1 MQNRFVSRPY
11 VLVSLVSLAD
21 SFRQGHIMWGVLE
34 FEGVYA
40 LRHGFQTVS
49 VFFRC
54 GLLEALLREAHANLP
69 FLKLAAASSEKTL
82 ADGRRR

>member
-11 VLVSLVSLAD
+11 FLVSLVSLAD

-49 VFFRC
+49 VFFSVRTL
-54 GLLEALLREAHANLP
+54 GS
-69 FLKLAAASSEKTL
+69 LAARGGMPSSVQLVLKFVTHP
-82 ADGRRR
+82 AQ